1 MAILGRLKSNGVM
14 QVYSRIDELSD
25 PSRNAG
31 LDENGVLYGSLFDEN
46 IQTNL
51 PSNTPLRIANDKKIV
66 AYNYFDERTLTK
78 ILKQTNILEKDGDIS
93 SRPFDYN
100 ELMNVLNNI
109 ETTSPADLPTRS
121 GNNNYNNLEEVKQK
135 ILQTIEFIDK
145 MQISISN
152 AHDVQ
157 REQQKKIQNLQGD
170 IIPDE

>member
-1 MAILGRLKSNGVM
+1 MINLLKIAQKLDQKGQYKAADKLTKSASILLMAI
-14 QVYSRIDELSD
+14 
-25 PSRNAG
+25 
-31 LDENGVLYGSLFDEN
+31 
-46 IQTNL
+46 QTKQDL
-51 PSNTPLRIANDKKIV
+51 EDGIRAL
-66 AYNYFDERTLTK
+66 YNYFDERTLTR

-157 REQQKKIQNLQGD
+157 REQQKKIQDLQGD
-170 IIPDE
+170 VIPDEW

>member
-1 MAILGRLKSNGVM
+1 MINLLKIAQKLDQKGQYKAADKLTKSASILLMAIKTKQDLEDGIR
-14 QVYSRIDELSD
+14 
-25 PSRNAG
+25 A
-31 LDENGVLYGSLFDEN
+31 LF
-46 IQTNL
+46 
-51 PSNTPLRIANDKKIV
+51 
-66 AYNYFDERTLTK
+66 NYFDERTLTR

-100 ELMNVLNNI
+100 ELMNILNNL

-121 GNNNYNNLEEVKQK
+121 GNNNYNNLEEVKQR

-157 REQQKKIQNLQGD
+157 REQQKKLQDLQGD
-170 IIPDE
+170 NIPDE

>member
-1 MAILGRLKSNGVM
+1 MINLLKIAQKLDQIGQYKKADKLTKSASILLMAIKTKQDLEDGIR
-14 QVYSRIDELSD
+14 
-25 PSRNAG
+25 A
-31 LDENGVLYGSLFDEN
+31 LF
-46 IQTNL
+46 
-51 PSNTPLRIANDKKIV
+51 
-66 AYNYFDERTLTK
+66 NYFDERTLTR

-100 ELMNVLNNI
+100 ELMNILNNL

-121 GNNNYNNLEEVKQK
+121 GNNNYNNLEEVKQR

-157 REQQKKIQNLQGD
+157 REQQKKLQDLQGD
-170 IIPDE
+170 IIPDEW

>member
-1 MAILGRLKSNGVM
+1 MINLLKIAQKLDQKGQYKAADKLTKSASILLMAIKTKQDLEDGIR
-14 QVYSRIDELSD
+14 
-25 PSRNAG
+25 A
-31 LDENGVLYGSLFDEN
+31 LF
-46 IQTNL
+46 
-51 PSNTPLRIANDKKIV
+51 
-66 AYNYFDERTLTK
+66 NYFDERTLTR

-100 ELMNVLNNI
+100 ELMNILNNL

-121 GNNNYNNLEEVKQK
+121 GNNNYNNLEEVKQR

-157 REQQKKIQNLQGD
+157 REQQKKLQDLQGD

>member
-1 MAILGRLKSNGVM
+1 MINLLKIAQKLDKKGQYKAADKLTKSASILFMAIQFKQDLEDGIR
-14 QVYSRIDELSD
+14 
-25 PSRNAG
+25 A
-31 LDENGVLYGSLFDEN
+31 LF
-46 IQTNL
+46 
-51 PSNTPLRIANDKKIV
+51 
-66 AYNYFDERTLTK
+66 NYFDERTLTR

-100 ELMNVLNNI
+100 ELMNILNNL

-121 GNNNYNNLEEVKQK
+121 GNNNYNNLEEVKQR

-157 REQQKKIQNLQGD
+157 REQQKKLQDLQGD